1 LVDVPIAAV
10 PGRRYRRLSNKQRY
24 HVDHH
29 HGRHVDHRQI
39 VGHAE
44 RRRIDLIP
52 NRAIG
57 ALAERLG
64 MHPTTLNRDLKPLK
78 AQGLVAGSRAAAV
91 DVLIGRCGRGGGSIL
106 AAPEGLACLRW

>member
-10 PGRRYRRLSNKQRY
+10 TGRRYRRLSNKQRY
-24 HVDHH
+24 QVDHH

-44 RRRIDLIP
+44 QRRIDLIP
-52 NRAIG
+52 DRAIG

-64 MHPTTLNRDLKPLK
+64 IIRRRSTAISSRSRHSASLPTRARPLWT
-78 AQGLVAGSRAAAV
+78 S
-91 DVLIGRCGRGGGSIL
+91 
-106 AAPEGLACLRW
+106 